1 MALAIIQ
8 KTHTEKLNH
17 RFYNKNKKEQNR
29 ILIVIAICSLTII
42 ILSIIISIYSGIYL
56 IGILIFG
63 ITLSIIAPFF
73 DMPSLKKSGRMIYY
87 SPLFITEKPKDG
99 LIKIHGGT
107 LFDYYFVIEKKMNGK
122 QRTDFIIQQYLEGL
136 LNLIEKY
143 ERDKNMKISGTSYII
158 NKRTAEKI
166 GFEIINTDI
175 LQRLILTYNY
185 FNILISNSIA
195 KNKLTFPNLNK
206 TETFESNIRQL
217 LERKEYIEKLNK
229 SSKSTIANKV
239 LWLKTSKNSLISH

>member
-1 MALAIIQ
+1 MAIIQ

-122 QRTDFIIQQYLEGL
+122 QRTDFIIQQYLDGL
-136 LNLIEKY
+136 LHLIQKY
-143 ERDKNMKISGTSYII
+143 ENDKKMKISGTSYII

-206 TETFESNIRQL
+206 TESFESNISQL

-229 SSKSTIANKV
+229 SLKSTIAN
-239 LWLKTSKNSLISH
+239 N

>member
-1 MALAIIQ
+1 LYLHATGHTREPLAIIQ

-229 SSKSTIANKV
+229 SLKSTIANTV
-239 LWLKTSKNSLISH
+239 YN